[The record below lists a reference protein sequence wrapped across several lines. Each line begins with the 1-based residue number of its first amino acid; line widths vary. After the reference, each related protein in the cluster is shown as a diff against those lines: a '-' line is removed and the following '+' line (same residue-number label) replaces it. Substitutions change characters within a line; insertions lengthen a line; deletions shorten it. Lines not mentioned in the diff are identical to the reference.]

1 MSRYPSKPPSEGRG
15 KAKPSRGEAIFIIYR
30 HDDPKP
36 SAGQR
41 LTDLLVMIM
50 FMTMDK
56 MYIVPPLLTIVK
68 KLALTTI
75 MIIVF
80 LIIVFIIITSILT
93 VAIVN
98 KLALRDGLHQEWFH
112 RDRLLVKGFLFKI
125 VHVKKALAKLNDEFT
140 LPWWFIIRGFG
151 SASSFSSCPSS
162 LRIGLS

>member
-15 KAKPSRGEAIFIIYR
+15 KAKPSRGEAIFIIYP

-80 LIIVFIIITSILT
+80 LIIVFIIIVFIIITSILT
-93 VAIVN
+93 VAIVD

-112 RDRLLVKGFLFKI
+112 RDRLLVKRF
-125 VHVKKALAKLNDEFT
+125 
-140 LPWWFIIRGFG
+140 
-151 SASSFSSCPSS
+151 SF
-162 LRIGLS
+162 

>member
-15 KAKPSRGEAIFIIYR
+15 KAKRAIKRRSHIFIYP

-36 SAGQR
+36 SAGRR

-68 KLALTTI
+68 KLAFTTI
-75 MIIVF
+75 M
-80 LIIVFIIITSILT
+80 IIVFIIITSILT

-112 RDRLLVKGFLFKI
+112 RDRLLVKRF
-125 VHVKKALAKLNDEFT
+125 
-140 LPWWFIIRGFG
+140 
-151 SASSFSSCPSS
+151 SF
-162 LRIGLS
+162 